1 MVSRIT
7 TFAFE
12 GVEAKP
18 VDVQVQLTSGT
29 PYFAIVG
36 LPDKA
41 VGESRERVRA
51 AFSSIGL
58 ALPAKRIIVNLA
70 PADLP
75 KEGSHYDLAIA
86 LAVLSAMG
94 VMSPDALDGHAAIGE
109 LSLDGRLGPTLGV
122 LPAAMAAGA
131 LDLCLACPKVCGAE
145 AAWSGSAVIGANSL
159 IELINHFSGKAVI
172 SPPKRGELSAPDTV
186 ADLRDVKGQD
196 MAKRVLEIAAAG
208 GHNLLFS
215 GPPGSGKSMLAQR
228 LPGLLPPLGPRELL
242 EVSQIQSVAGLL
254 ERGQLSR
261 QRPFRAPH
269 HSASMPALV
278 GGGMKA
284 KPGEVSLAHHG
295 VLFLDELPEFNAQAL
310 DALRQPIE
318 TGEVVIA
325 RANRHVKYPSRFQLV
340 AAMNPCRCGGGPGA
354 VLNCR
359 IKPACQQKYQS
370 RISGPFLDRIDLF
383 FDTPPVTAIDLT
395 LPPPSEGTAEVAKR
409 VANARAHQAERY
421 EARADISQRAI
432 NADASPQD
440 LDSFAKPD
448 DAGSALLADAATQ
461 LQLTARGYHRV
472 LKVSRT
478 IADLE
483 GSNSVKRLHIAEALS
498 YRRRAPGSAE
508 APRTDALVQ

>member
-12 GVEAKP
+12 GVTAKP
-18 VDVQVQLTSGT
+18 VDVQVQMSGST
-29 PYFAIVG
+29 PYFTIVG

-58 ALPAKRIIVNLA
+58 ALPPKRIIVNLA

-86 LAVLSAMG
+86 LAMLAAMG
-94 VMSPDALDGHAAIGE
+94 VIAPDALDGHAAIGE
-109 LSLDGRLGPTLGV
+109 LSLDGRLGQTLGV
-122 LPAAMAAGA
+122 LPAAMAANG
-131 LDLCLACPKVCGAE
+131 LDLRLACPAVCGPE
-145 AAWSGSAVIGANSL
+145 AAWAGGEPIAADSL
-159 IELINHFSGKAVI
+159 IALINHFSGRSVL
-172 SPPKRGELSAPDTV
+172 SPPKQGELAPPIPGP
-186 ADLRDVKGQD
+186 DLRDVKGQD

-228 LPGLLPPLGPRELL
+228 LPGLLPPLSARELL

-261 QRPFRAPH
+261 QRPYRAPH

-295 VLFLDELPEFNAQAL
+295 VLFLDELPEFTAQTL

-318 TGEVVIA
+318 TGEAVVA
-325 RANRHVKYPSRFQLV
+325 RANRHVKYPARFQLI
-340 AAMNPCRCGGGPGA
+340 AAMNPCRCGGGPA
-354 VLNCR
+354 EVNCR
-359 IKPACQQKYQS
+359 IKPACQLKYQS
-370 RISGPFLDRIDLF
+370 RISGPFMDRIDLF
-383 FDTPPVTAIDLT
+383 YDTPPVTAIDLA
-395 LPPPSEGTAEVAKR
+395 LPAPSEGTAEMAAR
-409 VANARAHQAERY
+409 VAQARACQNARY
-421 EARADISQRAI
+421 EIEDLGNRRAI
-432 NADASPQD
+432 NADAGPPE
-440 LDSFAKPD
+440 LDKFAMPD
-448 DAGSALLADAATQ
+448 EAGSALLADAAVK
-461 LQLTARGYHRV
+461 LNLTARGYHRV

-478 IADLE
+478 IADLD
-483 GSNSVKRLHIAEALS
+483 GATSIRRLHIAEALS
-498 YRRRAPGSAE
+498 YRRREPGA
-508 APRTDALVQ
+508 ADNAGANALAR